1 MSHLPTDYRGFPSKV
16 DALMAGVPVAE
27 ISVKQLLCLHLPP
40 YLHIT
45 FSLNRFISKNSIG
58 RSFFNEYFPMSNLH
72 DIVSDS
78 CVVPAKLLH

>member
-1 MSHLPTDYRGFPSKV
+1 MSHLPTGRGFPPKV

-45 FSLNRFISKNSIG
+45 FSLNRFISKNSIWLSITFVLF
-58 RSFFNEYFPMSNLH
+58 RHNLFS
-72 DIVSDS
+72 VN
-78 CVVPAKLLH
+78 PPLLIIHKKSL